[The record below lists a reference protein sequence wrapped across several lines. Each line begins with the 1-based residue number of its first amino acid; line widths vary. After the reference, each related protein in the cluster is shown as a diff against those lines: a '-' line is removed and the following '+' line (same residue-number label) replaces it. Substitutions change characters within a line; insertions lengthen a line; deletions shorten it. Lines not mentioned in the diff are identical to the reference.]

1 MKIRLTPTEIMWIY
15 LMGTENL
22 RKKLSFENK
31 FTSTINRTQAFTHY
45 KVLDQPCTSSIR
57 LKLDRNR
64 LIQSREE

>member
-1 MKIRLTPTEIMWIY
+1 
-15 LMGTENL
+15 MGTENL
-22 RKKLSFENK
+22 RKKLCFENK
-31 FTSTINRTQAFTHY
+31 FTPTKNRTQAFTLK